1 MNHPVEPTPS
11 TPDNNLANQTLALP
25 ADWNYE
31 QAVAQVEVIINRIE
45 VGELELA
52 EIFDQFAIA
61 VEQLRQC
68 ETFLDQQ
75 KNQMDLLIETLVDGG
90 KEEG

>member
-1 MNHPVEPTPS
+1 MNPPVEPTPS
-11 TPDNNLANQTLALP
+11 PPADDLTNLNLALP
-25 ADWNYE
+25 TDWNYE
-31 QAVAQVEVIINRIE
+31 QTVAQIEVIINRIE

-75 KNQMDLLIETLVDGG
+75 KNQMGLLIETLVDGG
-90 KEEG
+90 EEG

>member
-1 MNHPVEPTPS
+1 MTNPVEPTPS
-11 TPDNNLANQTLALP
+11 SPATDPPTLMP
-25 ADWNYE
+25 SSADWNYE
-31 QAVAQVEVIINRIE
+31 QAVAQIEVIINRIE

-68 ETFLDQQ
+68 EVFLNQQ

-90 KEEG
+90 REEG